1 MTLKLLGD
9 VNFTPEEFE
18 DLKLPSAS
26 LFRSN
31 VMKNIALDIPAHTT
45 FSL

>member
-1 MTLKLLGD
+1 MILKLFGD
-9 VNFTPEEFE
+9 VDFTPEEFE

-26 LFRSN
+26 LFRSD
-31 VMKNIALDIPAHTT
+31 VVKNIALDIPAHTT

>member
-1 MTLKLLGD
+1 MTLKLFGD

-18 DLKLPSAS
+18 DFKLPSAS

>member
-1 MTLKLLGD
+1 MALKLFGD

-18 DLKLPSAS
+18 DFKLPSAS